1 MTTPVDSARARWE
14 SRVGSGL
21 PPART
26 HSGLDL
32 AALKRDLHATLVNN
46 LGRIGLLT
54 ERISP
59 RLEAFGIRPAPA
71 S

>member
-1 MTTPVDSARARWE
+1 L
-14 SRVGSGL
+14 GSGL

-54 ERISP
+54 ERMLP